1 MVKNDVG
8 LYMPSNIEGIDYI
21 LHKRGL
27 TFNYSVVQML

>member
-21 LHKRGL
+21 YIKGVLFS
-27 TFNYSVVQML
+27 TIV